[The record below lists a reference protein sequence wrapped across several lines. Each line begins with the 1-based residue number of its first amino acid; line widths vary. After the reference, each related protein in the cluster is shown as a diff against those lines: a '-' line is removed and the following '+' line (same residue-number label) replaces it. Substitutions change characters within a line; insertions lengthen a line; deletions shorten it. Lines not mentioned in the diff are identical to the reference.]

1 MVPVRQLPTA
11 RAVGVRLATAVTPP
25 TETNRGVP
33 RMAFEPPGPITRM
46 SATVEG
52 SYVESI
58 ERVQPNQANNYGN
71 AHGGEVVK
79 LMDELAAIAA
89 MKVAG
94 ETCVTAHIGSVDFR
108 SPIAVGDVVELSA
121 YVYDTGES
129 SLQVRVDVD
138 ARDPRSTDS
147 RRTTAACFT
156 MVAVDDDGKPVSVP
170 SVTAD
175 TERGRELVANAPC

>member
-1 MVPVRQLPTA
+1 
-11 RAVGVRLATAVTPP
+11 
-25 TETNRGVP
+25 
-33 RMAFEPPGPITRM
+33 M
-46 SATVEG
+46 SVTVEG
-52 SYVESI
+52 SYVESV
-58 ERVQPNQANNYGN
+58 ERVQPNQANNYDS

-89 MKVAG
+89 MGVAG

-129 SLQVRVDVD
+129 SLQVRVDTD
-138 ARDPRSTDS
+138 ARDPRSTES

-156 MVAVDDDGKPVSVP
+156 MVAIDDDGDPVSVP